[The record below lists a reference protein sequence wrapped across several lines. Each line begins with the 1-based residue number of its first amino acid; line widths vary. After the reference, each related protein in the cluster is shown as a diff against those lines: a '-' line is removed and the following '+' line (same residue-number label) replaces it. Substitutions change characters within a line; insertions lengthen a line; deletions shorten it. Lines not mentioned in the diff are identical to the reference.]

1 MSILEKTV
9 LLFLE
14 RSGILYEQ
22 HKRFSFIGKKSLDFY
37 LPDYNVA
44 IECQGIQHYKKDCG
58 MFDGENQQ
66 KRDIIKEKECS
77 KNGIKVIYYTD
88 SKNKKIVPKRFKENT
103 FFNLKLL
110 LERIIVLKS
119 IK

>member
-14 RSGILYEQ
+14 RRGILYEQ

-44 IECQGIQHYKKDCG
+44 IECQGVQHYKKNCG
-58 MFDGENQQ
+58 IFDGENQQ
-66 KRDIIKEKECS
+66 KRDIIKEKECIQ
-77 KNGIKVIYYTD
+77 NGIKIIYYTD
-88 SKNKKIVPKRFKENT
+88 SKNKKIVPKRFKKST
-103 FFNLKLL
+103 FFNLVLM
-110 LERIIVLKS
+110 LEHIETTQLC
-119 IK
+119 